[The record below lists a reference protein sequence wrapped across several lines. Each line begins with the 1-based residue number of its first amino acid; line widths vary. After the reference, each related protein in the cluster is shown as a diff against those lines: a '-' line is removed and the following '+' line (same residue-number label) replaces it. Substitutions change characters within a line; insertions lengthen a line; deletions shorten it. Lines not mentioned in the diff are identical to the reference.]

1 MIAELYIYGGT
12 IYTMEED
19 FPTVEAVAIS
29 GDRIIYAGSPYTGFE
44 IYRPLNPNT
53 VSGGEIHVSGICRI
67 SCSHPR
73 QRL

>member
-29 GDRIIYAGSPYTGFE
+29 GDRIIYAGSHTPD
-44 IYRPLNPNT
+44 
-53 VSGGEIHVSGICRI
+53 
-67 SCSHPR
+67 
-73 QRL
+73 

>member
-29 GDRIIYAGSPYTGFE
+29 GDRIIYAGSHTPDSKYIGPSTRILHLEGKSMYPGF
-44 IYRPLNPNT
+44 
-53 VSGGEIHVSGICRI
+53 V
-67 SCSHPR
+67 
-73 QRL
+73 